1 MWYGITLGTLDK
13 NPGLILS
20 SPSRFDT
27 NRSMQLS
34 KSISVSF
41 GLRFFNYK
49 SNLIFIEVLMFFK

>member
-1 MWYGITLGTLDK
+1 MWYGITQETLDK
-13 NPGLILS
+13 NPGLILG

-27 NRSMQLS
+27 SVSMQLS

-49 SNLIFIEVLMFFK
+49 SNLIFIQVLMFFK

>member
-1 MWYGITLGTLDK
+1 MWYGITQETLDK
-13 NPGLILS
+13 NPGLILG

-27 NRSMQLS
+27 SVSMQLS

-49 SNLIFIEVLMFFK
+49 SNLIFI

>member
-1 MWYGITLGTLDK
+1 MWYGITQGTLDK
-13 NPGLILS
+13 NPGLILV